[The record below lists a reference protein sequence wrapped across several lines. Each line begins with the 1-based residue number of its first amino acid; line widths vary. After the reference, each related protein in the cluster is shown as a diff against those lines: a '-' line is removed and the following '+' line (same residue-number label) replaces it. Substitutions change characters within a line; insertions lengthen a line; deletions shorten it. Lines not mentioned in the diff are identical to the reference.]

1 MKRENRG
8 QIACKSTLRLSQN
21 LNVVEVVVSPDENR
35 PCRMKRNMNKTVAS
49 QLPDDH
55 EEDAQEENEC
65 ETNCP
70 ENRGRRRPGVMKK
83 YTGTATKP
91 VYAELVREAWNELT
105 KVFRPLRFRSSQ
117 K

>member
-55 EEDAQEENEC
+55 EEDAQEENEG

-70 ENRGRRRPGVMKK
+70 ENRGRRQPGLN
-83 YTGTATKP
+83 TP
-91 VYAELVREAWNELT
+91 VPPRNQYML
-105 KVFRPLRFRSSQ
+105 S
-117 K
+117 